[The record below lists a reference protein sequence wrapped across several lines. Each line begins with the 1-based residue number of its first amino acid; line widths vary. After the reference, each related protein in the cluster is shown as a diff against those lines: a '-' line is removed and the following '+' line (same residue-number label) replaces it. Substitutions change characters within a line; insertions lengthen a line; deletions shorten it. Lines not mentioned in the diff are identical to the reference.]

1 MKMSPTFKNRSIYIN
16 RRFSKHL
23 KTSAETLIRDHMIKI
38 PIHCMNFLI
47 CLPRLKSGATDI
59 LFLLDISQNLVIEHL
74 QTSSTRGLL
83 LFYHMTNFIISKSD
97 SVSVLSVGHGLA
109 SYAHG

>member
-1 MKMSPTFKNRSIYIN
+1 M
-16 RRFSKHL
+16 
-23 KTSAETLIRDHMIKI
+23 D
-38 PIHCMNFLI
+38 FLI

-59 LFLLDISQNLVIEHL
+59 LFLLDISQKRVIEHL

-83 LFYHMTNFIISKSD
+83 LFCHMTNFIISKSN

-109 SYAHG
+109 SYAHGSFFSISLLQEVNKSPRHVFQTVIRNY

>member
-1 MKMSPTFKNRSIYIN
+1 
-16 RRFSKHL
+16 
-23 KTSAETLIRDHMIKI
+23 
-38 PIHCMNFLI
+38 MNFLI

-59 LFLLDISQNLVIEHL
+59 LFLLDISQNRVIEHL

-97 SVSVLSVGHGLA
+97 SVSVLSVGHTDHFFHKLITGGQQVPEPRVLNYYKKLLRNIRPRIA
-109 SYAHG
+109 GISN